1 LETKIPELNIYQKRK
16 RKTCNEG
23 KAASEKRAGELQ
35 ALKPKTLFGHLT
47 RYYEFKIIVINGRTV
62 FFDHILIAV
71 ESSRLSRNKIG
82 DDPAF
87 DKTQRL
93 ELDDE
98 HAMVKKTGKNHR
110 PNHRP
115 NHRQV

>member
-1 LETKIPELNIYQKRK
+1 M
-16 RKTCNEG
+16 TCNEG

-98 HAMVKKTGKNHR
+98 HAMVKKLERTTGLTTGLTTGKYNGVCSLVKGVFSL
-110 PNHRP
+110 P
-115 NHRQV
+115 